1 MDIETVM
8 AAWIWPPGAR
18 PVDVDKGLINETVGI
33 AVGERV
39 VAILQRLNTDIFGAE
54 LHHDIDAITRHLA
67 SSGLPTPRLVPTATG
82 PLWHTAEDDSV
93 WRVLTPVGDRTV
105 HKIADRSD
113 ATEAAALVARF
124 HAVTAGL
131 DHTFHFSRPGAHDTN
146 AHFDRLRTALM
157 LHRSHRLYRDVA
169 ALADGLIDAWDAWSG
184 PTEDDLPTR
193 IIHGDLKISNVRF
206 TGSDATALIDLDTL
220 AKGTIDIE
228 LGDAMRSWCNP
239 ASENTAETTF
249 DLGIFEAAMQGYSR
263 VPDVL
268 TDTEW
273 DAIVAGTE
281 RICIELAARFA
292 WDALEESYFGFDPAY
307 GGHGEHSLLRARGQA
322 SLAASV
328 REQRDAMYAI
338 VASVR

>member
-18 PVDVDKGLINETVGI
+18 PVDVDKGLINQTSGV
-33 AVGERV
+33 AVRDRV
-39 VAILQRLNTDIFGAE
+39 VAILQRLNTDIFGAD
-54 LHHDIDAITRHLA
+54 LHRDIEVVTRHLQA
-67 SSGLPTPRLVPTATG
+67 KGLTTPRIVPTAAG
-82 PLWHTAEDDSV
+82 PLWHTADDGSV
-93 WRVLTPVGDRTV
+93 WRVLTPVGDRTI
-105 HKIADRSD
+105 HKIVETPD

-124 HAVTAGL
+124 HAATADL

-157 LHRSHRLYRDVA
+157 LHRSHRLYASVA
-169 ALADGLIDAWDAWSG
+169 SLADGLLDAWDAWSG
-184 PTEDDLPTR
+184 PTGEDLPTR
-193 IIHGDLKISNVRF
+193 IVHGDLKISNVRF
-206 TGSDATALIDLDTL
+206 SGSEATALIDLDTL
-220 AKGTIDIE
+220 ANGTIDLE

-239 ASENTAETTF
+239 ASENTAETRF
-249 DLGIFEAAMQGYSR
+249 DIGIFDAAMQGYSR
-263 VPDVL
+263 VPGVL
-268 TDTEW
+268 TDAEW
-273 DAIVAGTE
+273 DAIVPGTE

-328 REQRDAMYAI
+328 REQRQAMHAI
-338 VASVR
+338 VDRVR